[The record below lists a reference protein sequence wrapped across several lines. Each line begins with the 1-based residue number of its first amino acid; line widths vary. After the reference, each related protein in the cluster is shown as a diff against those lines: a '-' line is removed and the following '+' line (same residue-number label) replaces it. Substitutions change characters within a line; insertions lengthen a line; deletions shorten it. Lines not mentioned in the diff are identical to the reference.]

1 MDSNYKFPEGFMWGA
16 ATAAYQIEGKAA
28 NDPMGVSIWDA
39 FCKKEGVIKDAS
51 SGDVACRSIEFY
63 GRDIDA
69 LNYLGA
75 NAYRFSVSWPRLFP
89 EEGGEV
95 SQVGFEYYSKLIDGL
110 LESGITPFITLY
122 HWDLPQYLEDKG
134 GWQNRETAFAF
145 ADYAARVVELFQDR
159 VQHWMTFNE
168 ISTGIGKGYRDGI
181 FAPGLCL
188 EGRELAN
195 VFHHAALAHALAVQK
210 IRTLAPTNKVG
221 IVCDPLTPVPL
232 IEDEEHI
239 EACRKAYSAW
249 SGYWLDP
256 LLLGTYPEDYA
267 DQPDIKERDM
277 DLLAPEIDFL
287 GVNVYSGV
295 FVRPCAGKGF
305 EAIEFPKNYWEAH
318 DLDWMKIVPQA
329 LYWGPRFATERYGA
343 DSIYI
348 TENGYSTDG
357 ALDKASALNDLDR
370 INYIKHYLMHLHRAI
385 QEYGN
390 IEGYFCWSLLDNF
403 EWSEGYTKRLGL
415 FYTDY
420 ETFERIP
427 KLSADW
433 YRAVIQNNAIV

>member
-1 MDSNYKFPEGFMWGA
+1 MNSNYTFPEGFIWGA

-28 NDPMGVSIWDA
+28 GDPMGLSIWDT
-39 FCKKEGVIKDAS
+39 FCKRESAIKDGS
-51 SGDVACRSIEFY
+51 SGDDACRSIDFHE
-63 GRDIDA
+63 RDIDA
-69 LNYLGA
+69 LNYIGA

-89 EEGGEV
+89 KEGGEV
-95 SQVGFEYYSKLIDGL
+95 SPAGVDYYSRLIDDL
-110 LESGITPFITLY
+110 LGNGITPFITLY

-145 ADYAARVVELFQDR
+145 ADYAKKVVGLFQDR
-159 VQHWMTFNE
+159 VEHWMTFNE
-168 ISTGIGKGYRDGI
+168 ISTGLGKGYRDGI
-181 FAPGLCL
+181 FAPGLRL
-188 EGRELAN
+188 QGRELAN
-195 VFHHAALAHALAVQK
+195 VFHHAALAHALAVREIK
-210 IRTLAPTNKVG
+210 TLAPTNQAG

-232 IEDEEHI
+232 LEDEEHI

-256 LLLGTYPEDYA
+256 LLQGTYPEDYA
-267 DQPDIKERDM
+267 GLPDIKEGDM

-287 GVNVYSGV
+287 GLNIYSGIY
-295 FVRPCAGKGF
+295 VRAGGEQGF
-305 EAIEFPKNYWEAH
+305 EAIEFPRDYPSAH
-318 DLDWMKIVPQA
+318 DLDWMKIVPPA

-343 DSIYI
+343 DSIFI

-357 ALDKASALNDLDR
+357 ALGKAETCNDLDR
-370 INYIKHYLMHLHRAI
+370 IHYIKHYLMHLHRAI
-385 QEYGN
+385 REYGN

-415 FYTDY
+415 FHTDDK
-420 ETFERIP
+420 TFERVP

-433 YRAVIQNNAIV
+433 YRAVIRHNAIV